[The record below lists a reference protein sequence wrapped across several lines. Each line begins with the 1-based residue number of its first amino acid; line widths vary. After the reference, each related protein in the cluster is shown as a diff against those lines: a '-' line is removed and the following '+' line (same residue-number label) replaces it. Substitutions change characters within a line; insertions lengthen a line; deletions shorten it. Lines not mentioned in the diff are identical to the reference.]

1 MRTTDPRLAAL
12 AAQIA
17 ATPARD
23 QFAYHAKTTPKGEPC
38 DVCGCTSALKGAA
51 HRALTADET
60 YQRGNRGMTYTVRRI
75 VCFGADYTDTPVA
88 C

>member
-12 AAQIA
+12 SAQIA

-23 QFAYHAKTTPKGEPC
+23 QFAFHTKTSSKGTPC
-38 DVCGCTSALKGAA
+38 DVCGCVEARKGAT

-60 YQRGNRGMTYTVRRI
+60 YQQGNRGMTYTVRRI